1 MKLMDEIN
9 QLKKNGFCILS
20 GVFNNLEINQ
30 MRDEVIAHLKNMA
43 KTQNREQSYHLAG
56 FHRYPS
62 LFRLHSN
69 LLSNQRINVALKNFY
84 GAEDYITIGLSDV
97 TINRSQHW
105 HTDLLRGK
113 YSSYLASTDPWDPQN
128 IPCLKAL
135 VYLQAGKGLRVISG
149 SHQIRTKL
157 NDKDIYN
164 ELNLKN
170 VQKVEVATGDVVLID
185 IRLIHRGSTE
195 IEMNSPQLVSKPKI
209 LVSTVFGK
217 VNVPIT
223 NAIQIGNFFRNIDW
237 DQKWLKN
244 IVKFKN

>member
-1 MKLMDEIN
+1 MDKIY
-9 QLKKNGFCILS
+9 QLKMSGFCILS

-30 MRDEVIAHLKNMA
+30 MRDEVIANLKNMA
-43 KTQNREQSYHLAG
+43 KTQNLDQSYHLAG

-62 LFRLHSN
+62 LSRLHSN
-69 LLSNQRINVALKNFY
+69 IASNQRINVALKDFY

-113 YSSYLASTDPWDPQN
+113 YSTHLESTDPWDQHN
-128 IPCLKAL
+128 TPCLKAL
-135 VYLQAGKGLRVISG
+135 VYLQAGRGLSVLSG
-149 SHQIRTKL
+149 SHQIRTPL
-157 NDKDIYN
+157 NDKNIST

-170 VQKVEVATGDVVLID
+170 SQQIEVASGDVVLMD

-195 IEMNSPQLVSKPKI
+195 IEMNSQQLVSKPKI

-217 VNVPIT
+217 VNMPIT
-223 NAIQIGNFFRNIDW
+223 MAMQTGNLFRNIDW
-237 DQKWLKN
+237 DKKWLRKHCDS
-244 IVKFKN
+244 